1 MKQIQLPNQYVKMKK
16 TVELGSLAFN
26 PHEKFNKCND

>member
-26 PHEKFNKCND
+26 PHSTNAMINI